1 MGTFDRR
8 SNVQLVI
15 LVETGHG
22 AKVME
27 ELSRVRRGE
36 GSEKREE
43 TELPFLDHNLV

>member
-36 GSEKREE
+36 GSGEEGREQSYH
-43 TELPFLDHNLV
+43 F